1 MAPPGPSMSEPLP
14 AAVLA
19 AVRDHEKPFVS
30 TSDVAAE
37 FENVSRKTVVSRL
50 NDLAAQDRLEKET
63 IGGAAVWWLTC
74 P

>member
-1 MAPPGPSMSEPLP
+1 MSEPLP

-30 TSDVAAE
+30 TSDIAAE
-37 FENVSRKTVVSRL
+37 FETVSRKTVVSRL
-50 NDLAAQDRLEKET
+50 NDLAKQNRLEKET
-63 IGGAAVWWLTC
+63 IGGAAVWWITC

>member
-1 MAPPGPSMSEPLP
+1 MSPPGPSMSEPLP

-19 AVRDHEKPFVS
+19 AVRDADKPFVS

-37 FENVSRKTVVSRL
+37 FEGVSRKTVVSRL
-50 NDLAAQDRLEKET
+50 NDLAKQNRLEKET
-63 IGGAAVWWLTC
+63 IGGAAVWWITC

>member
-1 MAPPGPSMSEPLP
+1 MSEPLP

-19 AVRDHEKPFVS
+19 AVRDADKPFVS

-37 FENVSRKTVVSRL
+37 FDGVSRKTIVSRL
-50 NDLAAQDRLEKET
+50 NALAAADRLEKET